1 MEQTLTWDDF
11 TKIKMHVGTILEAKI
26 FEKARKP
33 AYILKVDFGEFGI
46 LKSSAQITKRYTPE
60 TLIGKQ
66 VIGVLNFPPKQIAN
80 IKSECLILGVTGDDG
95 DVILL
100 QPEQQSKNGGAVS

>member
-1 MEQTLTWDDF
+1 MDCNLTWEDF
-11 TKIKMHVGTILEAKI
+11 SKVKMHVGTIMEATV
-26 FEKARKP
+26 FEKANKP
-33 AYILKVDFGEFGI
+33 AYILQVDFGDFGI
-46 LKSSAQITKRYTPE
+46 RKSSAQITKRYQPS

-80 IKSECLILGVTGDDG
+80 IKSECLILGITGKNG

-100 QPEQQSKNGGAVS
+100 QPEQQAKNGRPIS